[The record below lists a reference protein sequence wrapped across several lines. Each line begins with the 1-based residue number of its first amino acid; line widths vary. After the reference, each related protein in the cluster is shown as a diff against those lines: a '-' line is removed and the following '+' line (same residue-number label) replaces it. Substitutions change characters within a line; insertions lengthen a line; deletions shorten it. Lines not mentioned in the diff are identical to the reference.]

1 MPSALNLILS
11 LLPAFFLAFF
21 AIGPIIYFSNQFSL
35 YDIPNER
42 KIHKKKISR
51 LGGLAIFLGF
61 CVAIL
66 FTYIQNED
74 FLPKNNY
81 LILGGLLAFLTGFFD
96 DIFHNIR
103 ARYKL
108 TLHLISGLMV
118 ALSGHS
124 LSVIQISESHQLSL
138 GFWGYPLTIL
148 WVAGFINAVN
158 LLDGLDGLAGGVLFI
173 ALCFLAALGY
183 MQENPRVLLLSLAGA
198 IGTLAFLFY
207 NFPPAKIFMGDGG
220 AYFLGYLY
228 AIIPLL
234 GIKKT
239 ASVTVLLFPLA
250 LFLIPVLDMFQV
262 MQKRVKNKEHIFFA
276 DKKHIHH
283 RLLHLGFST
292 KGILWLLY
300 GYTFILGLFSLL
312 MTTLNA
318 WQNWTILILLL
329 AITILVFYTV
339 SVAEDNILSK
349 KENQEKQKKEKK
361 GKLIKLPETK
371 KQKIP

>member
-1 MPSALNLILS
+1 MPGALNLIIS
-11 LLPAFFLAFF
+11 LLPAFFLAFL

-66 FTYIQNED
+66 LTYIQNKD
-74 FLPKNNY
+74 FLPKNSY
-81 LILGGLLAFLTGFFD
+81 LILGGLIAFLTGFFD

-108 TLHLISGLMV
+108 TLHLISGLLV

-124 LSVIQISESHQLSL
+124 ISFIQISESYQLNL

-158 LLDGLDGLAGGVLFI
+158 LLDGLDGLAAGILFI
-173 ALCFLAALGY
+173 ALCFLAVLGY
-183 MQENPRVLLLSLAGA
+183 LQENPKVLILSLAGA
-198 IGTLAFLFY
+198 IGALAFLFY

-239 ASVTVLLFPLA
+239 ASVTALLFPLA
-250 LFLIPVLDMFQV
+250 LFLIPVLDMVHV
-262 MQKRVKNKEHIFFA
+262 MQKRVKNKEHIFLA

-283 RLLHLGFST
+283 RLLHVGFST

-312 MTTLNA
+312 MTTLNS
-318 WQNWTILILLL
+318 WQNWTLLILLL
-329 AITILVFYTV
+329 SITILVFYTV
-339 SVAEDNILSK
+339 SVAEDHIVSK
-349 KENQEKQKKEKK
+349 KGSQEKQKK